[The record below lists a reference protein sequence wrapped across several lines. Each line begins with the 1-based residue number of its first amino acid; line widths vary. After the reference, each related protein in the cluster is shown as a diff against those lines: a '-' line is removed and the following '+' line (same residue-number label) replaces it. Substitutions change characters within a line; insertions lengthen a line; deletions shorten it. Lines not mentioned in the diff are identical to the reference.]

1 MCVQIKTSWRPSTFS
16 IIINLSLTHLYCF
29 FSYVLFYLILLSF
42 YHLYCLLTCTVFPSP
57 MSSPSTTPRPPCN
70 GHTGTGFPP
79 SGSPS
84 GTGSGGQVP
93 VNQCTWSY
101 FCSELLCKPSLWQI
115 LILGV
120 ITGIFVHVRNIRTC
134 KYHVLVMV
142 NTTLSIP

>member
-1 MCVQIKTSWRPSTFS
+1 MKTLQIFHYHK
-16 IIINLSLTHLYCF
+16 SLPHSLILGFFHMFCF
-29 FSYVLFYLILLSF
+29 TWSYSPFITCIVYSPVLF
-42 YHLYCLLTCTVFPSP
+42 SP
-57 MSSPSTTPRPPCN
+57 VPCHPRAPPPRPPCN

-120 ITGIFVHVRNIRTC
+120 ITGIYVHVRNIRTC

>member
-1 MCVQIKTSWRPSTFS
+1 MQINTSWGPYRFS
-16 IIINLSLTHLYCF
+16 IIINLSLTHLYWV

-42 YHLYCLLTCTVFPSP
+42 FHLYCYSP
-57 MSSPSTTPRPPCN
+57 VLFSPVPCHPRAPPPRPPCN
-70 GHTGTGFPP
+70 GRTGTGFPP